1 MCNSRWERRR
11 NDVDLETKMITAR
24 SRYESSLRSMQDL
37 MLRINMREVR
47 LLYNVVFFALIVL
60 V

>member
-47 LLYNVVFFALIVL
+47 LLYNVVFFALTVR

>member
-1 MCNSRWERRR
+1 
-11 NDVDLETKMITAR
+11 MITAR

-47 LLYNVVFFALIVL
+47 LLYNVVFFALTVR